1 MFCPLLTSSSSA
13 GHSWSWFWWC
23 NLNCSPSDVCWKG
36 TDWYELFLGQI
47 LVLSHRAGRG
57 SETHLQLGTAFFFLR
72 YIHFARSLFQ
82 HNVGFIFLFSSK
94 YSNKISYREHAH
106 ESTRVNTSQH
116 ESWQMST
123 WTDWKGS
130 WVCSD
135 WGWWVDV
142 TDLMFP
148 SERWKL
154 YGCGYFQVSIKLIF
168 TWRMSSGTVEEWK
181 SVWTGSDFDLSVLKR
196 AAGREVMFL
205 FIVPQSVQVFW
216 TLLSVRITINLN

>member
-94 YSNKISYREHAH
+94 YSNKISYREHTH
-106 ESTRVNTSQH
+106 ESTQVNMSHDKCQLGLIEKVH
-116 ESWQMST
+116 EFVQT
-123 WTDWKGS
+123 EAE
-130 WVCSD
+130 WVACHRSD
-135 WGWWVDV
+135 
-142 TDLMFP
+142 
-148 SERWKL
+148 
-154 YGCGYFQVSIKLIF
+154 VSIREVKTVQLRIL
-168 TWRMSSGTVEEWK
+168 SGINKADIHMKDEQWNSGRVEECLDGFRLWPQRVEK
-181 SVWTGSDFDLSVLKR
+181 SCR
-196 AAGREVMFL
+196 
-205 FIVPQSVQVFW
+205 
-216 TLLSVRITINLN
+216 

>member
-57 SETHLQLGTAFFFLR
+57 SETHLQLGTPFFFLR
-72 YIHFARSLFQ
+72 YIHFARSLFL

-106 ESTRVNTSQH
+106 ESTRVNMSHDKCQLGLIETVH
-116 ESWQMST
+116 EFVQTEADESP
-123 WTDWKGS
+123 
-130 WVCSD
+130 
-135 WGWWVDV
+135 V

-154 YGCGYFQVSIKLIF
+154 YGCGYFKVSIKPIF